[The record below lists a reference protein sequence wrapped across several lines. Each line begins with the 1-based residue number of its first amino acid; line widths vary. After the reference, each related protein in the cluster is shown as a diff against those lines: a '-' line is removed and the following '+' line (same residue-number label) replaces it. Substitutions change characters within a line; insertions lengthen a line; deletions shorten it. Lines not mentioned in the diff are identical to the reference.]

1 MNAILCRTWML
12 LFLIIPMCFGL
23 AGAEKGVETAPSDS
37 LHALGEDQ
45 LRKGMLDGAIETF
58 ALLVEAYPKNA
69 VFRSRLGSAHL
80 ARGDFDTAQT
90 AFEHARQLNPQ
101 LPDPYVGLGE
111 VYVKRPA
118 MGIKAF
124 FNFRKAV
131 GEARRATKIDS
142 TYAPA
147 YRLLGD
153 LYERFRADHEK
164 AIGYYMKYLE
174 LEPDSPDELYYF
186 GLACVQAGQ
195 YDPLNTHLAPALER
209 QPNQIRLLPLVA
221 QGYSYREQY
230 EMALSHFERYL
241 QSLSER
247 EHGYYT
253 DISLIASHREM
264 QAYQSLAEETE
275 RLTYL
280 KQFWLRRDPD
290 VLTPINERI
299 IEHYRRVWYART
311 FFSQN
316 TTPWDQRGVV
326 YIRYGEPDFRSSSDK
341 PNLLISPEV
350 EAVRTRMAV
359 DMYGPNAAYLTFTG
373 PVFPIR
379 KHNLNTGESIR
390 DLRTL
395 DPDTE
400 IDIEGV
406 VTAGDV
412 VDLTVPISKESGAGS
427 GRAPFD
433 QAGRIKLRLNFQNYA
448 PVTMDREFET
458 VPWETW
464 TYTQLRDGI
473 EITFTDEMNNGR
485 YAFAPLPPMP
495 TGENQTQHAARMM
508 EYMPG
513 VLFRKATATTP
524 DYYRPGIERDA
535 LHFYYDLADF
545 RGEDGKTSVE
555 VYYGVPPG
563 KVEIA
568 TGQDE
573 FLIQVQSALALAN
586 EGHTEIFRAAEIFSY
601 QNTTGF
607 DRQKGAYIPDMLRV
621 QVPPGT
627 YELQVQLKDM
637 ASRRVGVYKQTL
649 KIQDYGTDQLRL
661 SGILL
666 ASSIGESGTN
676 DRFQKGDLWIEPM
689 PSRAYQE
696 NQKVYAYFE
705 IYNLK
710 RDTFG
715 QTRYRIQYR
724 VRHHPGNPVGVK
736 GIVAAGFR
744 NLFKRR
750 KPQVSVTYE
759 QVGSQPTEREYIEL
773 DLSKAETGVNVL
785 EVIITDL
792 VTGNTETR
800 EVAFL
805 YGRI

>member
-247 EHGYYT
+247 EREYYT

-264 QAYQSLAEETE
+264 QTYQSEETE

-316 TTPWDQRGVV
+316 TTPWDQRGTV